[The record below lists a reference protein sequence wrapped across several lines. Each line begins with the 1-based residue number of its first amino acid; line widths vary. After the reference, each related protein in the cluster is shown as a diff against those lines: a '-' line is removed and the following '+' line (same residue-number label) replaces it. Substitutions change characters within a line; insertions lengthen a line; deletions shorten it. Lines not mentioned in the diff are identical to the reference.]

1 MTIYY
6 ECEEC
11 GHGFDIEVEPAKRAV
26 LRTYLVESEPPQQA
40 RIEGPV
46 VCPTCAEPIYED
58 LVLELA
64 RECE

>member
-11 GHGFDIEVEPAKRAV
+11 GHYFDIEVTPAKRAV
-26 LRTYLVESEPPQQA
+26 MRTHPEESEPPQPA

-46 VCPTCAEPIYED
+46 VCPTCSGPIYED

-64 RECE
+64 REYE